1 MTRRLSL
8 IDASWRQECDA
19 LLCTQLINTS
29 STALIDDD
37 AADSMSSTTSS
48 FENPWYL
55 SYEVSVL
62 RGIKFHLCV
71 YAPFRGIR
79 TLLRSVIKAWVD
91 EKGST
96 DAEKL
101 ANITE
106 WDTIQTRAIAL
117 GELALLSQY
126 AVLCASPAHIAA
138 SALLLAADI
147 DLITPVSSLSSN
159 GLSLYGSGGIVV
171 TDGTSLEDYKSAS
184 LLPSL
189 AVKPSVAPAT
199 FLIDWI
205 NKRVALDA
213 SSGAPERVASVIN
226 ALRILLSS
234 AYQVA
239 DSAAPPLV
247 TRLTYMTDDSLR
259 SGTPLHTARLA
270 CLRTA
275 MEKRKAQK
283 PFAAQEAVTAF
294 ALLRASEDSAWGIN
308 MPDAD

>member
-1 MTRRLSL
+1 MS
-8 IDASWRQECDA
+8 
-19 LLCTQLINTS
+19 S
-29 STALIDDD
+29 ST
-37 AADSMSSTTSS
+37 SSS

-79 TLLRSVIKAWVD
+79 TLLRSVIRAWID
-91 EKGST
+91 EKGSK
-96 DAEKL
+96 DGEKL
-101 ANITE
+101 VTE
-106 WDTIQTRAIAL
+106 WDTIQTRALAI
-117 GELALLSQY
+117 GETALLSQY

-147 DLITPVSSLSSN
+147 DIKTPTSSSH

-171 TDGTSLEDYKSAS
+171 TDSTSRDNFIAAS

-189 AVKPSVAPAT
+189 AVKPSLAPAT

-205 NKRVALDA
+205 HKRLALDA
-213 SSGAPERVASVIN
+213 SSGAPERVASVMN
-226 ALRILLSS
+226 ALRNLLSS
-234 AYQVA
+234 AYQGA
-239 DSAAPPLV
+239 DVAAPNLV
-247 TRLTYMTDDSLR
+247 TRLTYMADDSLR

-294 ALLRASEDSAWGIN
+294 ALLRASEENAWGIN